1 MKQAISALVAGTLF
15 GAGLALSGMANPAKV
30 LGFLNIFG
38 AWNPTLIFVMAG
50 AMIPMGIAW
59 RIQARLRAPLSAHRF
74 NLSNTSK
81 PDAKLV
87 VGAVLFGVGWGIAGL
102 CPGAAI
108 ADVSLNPHG
117 AIVFV
122 LAMLTG
128 MGTYKIIVNQ
138 SAPETN
144 KPQSTGGLP

>member
-1 MKQAISALVAGTLF
+1 MKQTISALVAGTLF

-59 RIQARLRAPLSAHRF
+59 RIQARLRAPLSVHRF

-87 VGAVLFGVGWGIAGL
+87 VGAILFGVGWGIAGL

-108 ADVSLNPHG
+108 ADVSLSPRG
-117 AIVFV
+117 AIIFV

-128 MGTYKIIVNQ
+128 MGTYKIIANQ
-138 SAPETN
+138 GAPATN
-144 KPQSTGGLP
+144 KPRSTGGLS